1 MHLAFLLL
9 CRMLWQS
16 SLLTHQMHSR
26 FLCAVMFHSHAL
38 IPNME
43 VSPSSP
49 FVSSSSSS
57 RSSHL
62 HHHTTLLS
70 QMSTPPLL
78 TTPEITRLHS
88 YFLHTQLH
96 AETQNLATTP
106 PNPETTPLAHFLT
119 KNVLHTFP
127 FTRGKPEFWE
137 KIWEFVAQVKKRR
150 FSTSAERQEAT
161 LRKLWTEK

>member
-1 MHLAFLLL
+1 
-9 CRMLWQS
+9 
-16 SLLTHQMHSR
+16 
-26 FLCAVMFHSHAL
+26 
-38 IPNME
+38 
-43 VSPSSP
+43 
-49 FVSSSSSS
+49 
-57 RSSHL
+57 
-62 HHHTTLLS
+62 
-70 QMSTPPLL
+70 MSTPPLL